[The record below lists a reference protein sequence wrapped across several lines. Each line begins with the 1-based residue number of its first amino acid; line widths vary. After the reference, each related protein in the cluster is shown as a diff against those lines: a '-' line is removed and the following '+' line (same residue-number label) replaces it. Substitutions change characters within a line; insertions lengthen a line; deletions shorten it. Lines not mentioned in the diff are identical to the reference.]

1 MYNTK
6 RFIIMAF
13 CEILSNFK
21 TNVDFRKKN
30 LHIKVLTVMYVKD
43 IIKILILNYIFK

>member
-21 TNVDFRKKN
+21 TWILEKKN
-30 LHIKVLTVMYVKD
+30 LHMKVLNVMYVKD